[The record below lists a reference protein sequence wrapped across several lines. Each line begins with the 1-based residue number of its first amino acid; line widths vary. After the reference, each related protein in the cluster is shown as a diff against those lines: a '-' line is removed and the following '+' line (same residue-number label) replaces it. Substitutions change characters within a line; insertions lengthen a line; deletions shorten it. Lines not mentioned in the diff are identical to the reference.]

1 MRILL
6 FLIALAV
13 NLPLPL
19 LAVHLLR
26 LNLVT
31 NGIQQKLSCRGGI
44 WRGYSVQDGRGAIG
58 AIAAEEAEW
67 VEFPAIPQQT
77 VRRSRWAWTGRR
89 TW

>member
-1 MRILL
+1 MVPWNPGLGCSKPHRPFWPVAVLRILL

-31 NGIQQKLSCRGGI
+31 NGIQQKLSCRGVFGEDT
-44 WRGYSVQDGRGAIG
+44 R
-58 AIAAEEAEW
+58 
-67 VEFPAIPQQT
+67 F
-77 VRRSRWAWTGRR
+77 
-89 TW
+89 